1 MSKVVKYSK
10 DVRTKMLEGV
20 DELAN
25 TVKVTLGPKGRNVVL
40 EKSYGA
46 PLITNDGVTIAKE
59 IEPEDKFANMGAKL
73 VYEVANKT
81 NDVAGDGTTTAT
93 VLAQAIM
100 HNGIEC
106 VEKGANPV
114 FLKEG
119 MEKAA
124 KLISEKLLEQSH
136 EVSTAKDIAQVA
148 AISSG
153 STEIGNYISQAM
165 EKVGKDG
172 VITVDESKGFET
184 ELEIAEGLE
193 YDKGYMSPYMVSDRD
208 KMISEL
214 DNPFILVTD
223 QKISNIQEILP
234 VLEKI
239 VQTSKP
245 LLIIADDIDN
255 DALTTL
261 IVNKLR
267 GTFNVVATKAPSF
280 GDSQK
285 EMLNDIAIVTGAK
298 FFTKELN
305 MELKNA
311 DLTDLGSATKVVVK
325 KDTTTII
332 HGKGDSDAIK
342 ERVSE
347 IKAQVEKTTSDYDKK
362 KLNERLAKI
371 GSGIAILKVGAA
383 TESEMKEKKL
393 RIEDALNATKAAVS
407 EGIIMGGGAALA
419 KIYRENK
426 ESLKDEN
433 VDIQRGINC
442 VFEAI
447 LLPLHQI
454 AENAG
459 FDGNE
464 VVKKQLA
471 SQDGIGFDAK
481 NGKWVDLIENGIV
494 DPTKVTR
501 YAVLN
506 ATSIASLFVTTEAG
520 VVTKEEPTDKLAN
533 ALSSMSAGGQGMY

>member
-383 TESEMKEKKL
+383 TESEMKEKKI

-426 ESLKDEN
+426 ESLKDDN

-520 VVTKEEPTDKLAN
+520 VVTKEEPTDKLAS

>member
-136 EVSTAKDIAQVA
+136 EVSTAQDIAQVA

-426 ESLKDEN
+426 ESLKDDN

-471 SQDGIGFDAK
+471 SQDGVGFDAK

>member
-426 ESLKDEN
+426 ESLKDDN

>member
-234 VLEKI
+234 ILEKI

-426 ESLKDEN
+426 ESLKDDN

-471 SQDGIGFDAK
+471 SQDGVGFDAK

>member
-332 HGKGDSDAIK
+332 HGKGDSNAIK

-426 ESLKDEN
+426 ESLKDDN

-520 VVTKEEPTDKLAN
+520 VVTKEEPTDKLAS

>member
-1 MSKVVKYSK
+1 MSKEVKYSK
-10 DVRTKMLEGV
+10 EVREKMLEGV

-100 HNGIEC
+100 HNGIAC

-119 MEKAA
+119 MEKAS
-124 KLISEKLLEQSH
+124 KLISEKLLAESKA
-136 EVSTAKDIAQVA
+136 VSTTKDIAQVA
-148 AISSG
+148 SISSG
-153 STEIGNYISQAM
+153 STEIGDYIAQAM

-184 ELEIAEGLE
+184 ELEIAEGME

-208 KMISEL
+208 KMQSEL
-214 DNPFILVTD
+214 DNPYILVTD
-223 QKISNIQEILP
+223 QKINNIQEILP

-245 LLIIADDIDN
+245 LLIIAEDVDN

-267 GTFNVVATKAPSF
+267 GTFNVVVTKAPSF

-285 EMLNDIAIVTGAK
+285 AMLNDIAVVTGAK
-298 FFTKELN
+298 YFTKELN
-305 MELKNA
+305 MDLKTCELS
-311 DLTDLGSATKVVVK
+311 DLGTASKVVVK

-332 HGKGDSDAIK
+332 HGNGNSADIAN
-342 ERVSE
+342 RVSE
-347 IKAQVEKTTSDYDKK
+347 IKAQLEKTTSDYDKK

-426 ESLKDEN
+426 DTLKS
-433 VDIQRGINC
+433 DIIDVQRGINC

-464 VVKKQLA
+464 IVKQQLT
-471 SQDGIGFDAK
+471 QEDGIGFDAK
-481 NGKWVDLIENGIV
+481 NGTWVNMLDNGIV

-506 ATSIASLFVTTEAG
+506 ATSIAALFVTTEAG
-520 VVTKEEPTDKLAN
+520 VVTKEDPTSKLAG
-533 ALSSMSAGGQGMY
+533 ALSSMGNGGQGMY

>member
-426 ESLKDEN
+426 ESLKDDN

-471 SQDGIGFDAK
+471 SQDGVGFDAK

-520 VVTKEEPTDKLAN
+520 VVTKEEPTDKLAS

>member
-426 ESLKDEN
+426 ESLKDDN

-471 SQDGIGFDAK
+471 SQDGVGYDAK

>member
-471 SQDGIGFDAK
+471 SQDGVGFDAK

-520 VVTKEEPTDKLAN
+520 VVTKEEPTDKLAS

>member
-332 HGKGDSDAIK
+332 HGKGVSDAIK

-426 ESLKDEN
+426 ESLKDDN

-520 VVTKEEPTDKLAN
+520 VVTKEEPTDKLAS

>member
-332 HGKGDSDAIK
+332 HGKGDSNAIK

-426 ESLKDEN
+426 ESLKDDN

-481 NGKWVDLIENGIV
+481 NGKCVDLIENSIV

>member
-426 ESLKDEN
+426 ESLKDDN

-454 AENAG
+454 DENAG

-471 SQDGIGFDAK
+471 SQDGVGFDAK

>member
-1 MSKVVKYSK
+1 MSKEVKYSK
-10 DVRTKMLEGV
+10 EVREKMLEGV

-100 HNGIEC
+100 HNGIAC

-119 MEKAA
+119 MEKAS
-124 KLISEKLLEQSH
+124 KLISEKLLAESKT
-136 EVSTAKDIAQVA
+136 VSTTKDIAQVA
-148 AISSG
+148 SISSG
-153 STEIGNYISQAM
+153 STEIGDYIAQAM

-184 ELEIAEGLE
+184 ELEIAEGME

-208 KMISEL
+208 KMQSEL

-223 QKISNIQEILP
+223 QKINNIQEILP

-245 LLIIADDIDN
+245 LLIIAEDVDN

-267 GTFNVVATKAPSF
+267 GTFNVVVTKAPSF

-285 EMLNDIAIVTGAK
+285 AMLNDIAVVTGAK
-298 FFTKELN
+298 YFTKELN
-305 MELKNA
+305 MDLKTCELS
-311 DLTDLGSATKVVVK
+311 DLGTASKVVVK

-332 HGKGDSDAIK
+332 HGNGNSADIAN
-342 ERVSE
+342 RVSE
-347 IKAQVEKTTSDYDKK
+347 IKAQLEKTTSDYDKK

-426 ESLKDEN
+426 DALKS
-433 VDIQRGINC
+433 DIIDVQRGINC

-464 VVKKQLA
+464 IVKQQLTKE
-471 SQDGIGFDAK
+471 DGIGFDAK
-481 NGKWVDLIENGIV
+481 NGTWVNMLDNGIV

-506 ATSIASLFVTTEAG
+506 ATSIAALFVTTEAG
-520 VVTKEEPTDKLAN
+520 VVTKEDPTSKLAG
-533 ALSSMSAGGQGMY
+533 ALSSMGNGGQGMY

>member
-426 ESLKDEN
+426 ESLKDDN

-471 SQDGIGFDAK
+471 SQDGVGFDAK

>member
-332 HGKGDSDAIK
+332 HGQGDSNAIK

-471 SQDGIGFDAK
+471 SQDGVGFDAK

>member
-1 MSKVVKYSK
+1 MSKEVLYSK
-10 DVRTKMLEGV
+10 DVREKMLKGV

-25 TVKVTLGPKGRNVVL
+25 TVKVTLGPKGRNVIL
-40 EKSYGA
+40 EKSYGS

-59 IEPEDKFANMGAKL
+59 IEPEDKFENMGAKL
-73 VYEVANKT
+73 VYEVASKT

-93 VLAQAIM
+93 LLAQAIM
-100 HNGIEC
+100 HKGVEC
-106 VEKGANPV
+106 VDKGSNPV

-119 MEKAA
+119 MEKAS
-124 KLISEKLLEQSH
+124 KLISDKLLEQTKTVTTSQ
-136 EVSTAKDIAQVA
+136 DIAQVA
-148 AISSG
+148 SISSG
-153 STEIGNYISQAM
+153 SEEIGNYIAEAM
-165 EKVGKDG
+165 KKVGNDG

-184 ELEIAEGLE
+184 ELEIVEGME
-193 YDKGYMSPYMVSDRD
+193 YDKGYMSPYMVTDRD
-208 KMISEL
+208 KMQCEL
-214 DNPFILVTD
+214 ENPLIMVTD
-223 QKISNIQEILP
+223 QKINNIQEILP

-239 VQTSKP
+239 VQANKA
-245 LLIIADDIDN
+245 LLIVAEDIDN
-255 DALTTL
+255 EVLTTL

-267 GTFNVVATKAPSF
+267 GAFNVVATKAPGF

-285 EMLNDIAIVTGAK
+285 NMLQDMATLTGGK
-298 FFTKELN
+298 FITKELN
-305 MELKNA
+305 MELKDT
-311 DLTDLGSATKVVVK
+311 DLPDLGSAGKVIVK

-332 HGKGDSDAIK
+332 HGAGDRQQID
-342 ERVSE
+342 ERIAE
-347 IKAQVEKTTSDYDKK
+347 IKAQIAKTTSEYDKK

-371 GSGIAILKVGAA
+371 SSGVAIIKVGAA
-383 TESEMKEKKL
+383 TEAELKDKKL
-393 RIEDALNATKAAVS
+393 RIEDALNATKAAVA

-419 KIYRENK
+419 RIYRDNK
-426 ESLKDEN
+426 ETLKSDN
-433 VDIQRGINC
+433 VDVQRGINC

-464 VVKKQLA
+464 IVKKQLTEKG
-471 SQDGIGFDAK
+471 DVGFDARK
-481 NGKWVDLIENGIV
+481 GEWVDMFKAGIV

-520 VVTKEEPTDKLAN
+520 VVTKEDPNNKLAS
-533 ALSSMSAGGQGMY
+533 AIASASAGGQGMY

>member
-342 ERVSE
+342 ERVTE

-426 ESLKDEN
+426 ESLKDDN

-471 SQDGIGFDAK
+471 SQDGVGFDAK

>member
-1 MSKVVKYSK
+1 MSKEVKYSK

-93 VLAQAIM
+93 LLAQAIM
-100 HNGIEC
+100 HNGIAC

-124 KLISEKLLEQSH
+124 KLISEKLLEESKA
-136 EVSTAKDIAQVA
+136 VSTSKDIAQVA
-148 AISSG
+148 SISSG
-153 STEIGNYISQAM
+153 STEIGNYIAQAM

-208 KMISEL
+208 KMQSEL
-214 DNPFILVTD
+214 ENPYILVTD
-223 QKISNIQEILP
+223 QKINNIQEILP
-234 VLEKI
+234 LLEKI

-245 LLIIADDIDN
+245 LLIIADDVDN
-255 DALTTL
+255 DTLTTL

-267 GTFNVVATKAPSF
+267 GTFNVVVTKAPSF

-285 EMLNDIAIVTGAK
+285 AMLNDIAVVTGAK
-298 FFTKELN
+298 YFTKELN
-305 MELKNA
+305 MELKTA
-311 DLTDLGSATKVVVK
+311 DLTDLGTAGKVVVK

-332 HGKGDSDAIK
+332 HGNGDNVAIN
-342 ERVSE
+342 ERIEE
-347 IKAQVEKTTSDYDKK
+347 IKAQIEKTTSDYDKK

-419 KIYRENK
+419 KIYREYK
-426 ESLKDEN
+426 DSLKSDV

-447 LLPLHQI
+447 LLPLKQI

-459 FDGNE
+459 YDGNE
-464 VVKKQLA
+464 IVKKQLV
-471 SQDGIGFDAK
+471 QKKGIGFDAK
-481 NGKWVDLIENGIV
+481 NGKWVNMLENGIV

-506 ATSIASLFVTTEAG
+506 ATSIAALFVTTEAG
-520 VVTKEEPTDKLAN
+520 VVTKEDPNAKLAS

>member
-1 MSKVVKYSK
+1 
-10 DVRTKMLEGV
+10 MLEGV

-426 ESLKDEN
+426 ESLKDDN

-471 SQDGIGFDAK
+471 SQDGVGFDAK
-481 NGKWVDLIENGIV
+481 NGKWVDLIEKGIV

>member
-347 IKAQVEKTTSDYDKK
+347 IMAQVENTKSDYDKK

-426 ESLKDEN
+426 ESLKDDN

-506 ATSIASLFVTTEAG
+506 ATSIASLFVTNEAG

>member
-332 HGKGDSDAIK
+332 HGKGNSDAIK

-426 ESLKDEN
+426 ESLKDDN

-471 SQDGIGFDAK
+471 SQDGVGFDAK

>member
-106 VEKGANPV
+106 VENGANPV

-426 ESLKDEN
+426 ESLKDDN

-520 VVTKEEPTDKLAN
+520 VVTKEEPTDKLAS

>member
-245 LLIIADDIDN
+245 LL
-255 DALTTL
+255 
-261 IVNKLR
+261 
-267 GTFNVVATKAPSF
+267 
-280 GDSQK
+280 
-285 EMLNDIAIVTGAK
+285 M
-298 FFTKELN
+298 
-305 MELKNA
+305 M
-311 DLTDLGSATKVVVK
+311 
-325 KDTTTII
+325 
-332 HGKGDSDAIK
+332 H
-342 ERVSE
+342 
-347 IKAQVEKTTSDYDKK
+347 
-362 KLNERLAKI
+362 
-371 GSGIAILKVGAA
+371 
-383 TESEMKEKKL
+383 
-393 RIEDALNATKAAVS
+393 
-407 EGIIMGGGAALA
+407 
-419 KIYRENK
+419 
-426 ESLKDEN
+426 
-433 VDIQRGINC
+433 
-442 VFEAI
+442 
-447 LLPLHQI
+447 
-454 AENAG
+454 
-459 FDGNE
+459 
-464 VVKKQLA
+464 
-471 SQDGIGFDAK
+471 
-481 NGKWVDLIENGIV
+481 
-494 DPTKVTR
+494 
-501 YAVLN
+501 
-506 ATSIASLFVTTEAG
+506 
-520 VVTKEEPTDKLAN
+520 
-533 ALSSMSAGGQGMY
+533 

>member
-153 STEIGNYISQAM
+153 ATEIGNYISQAM

-332 HGKGDSDAIK
+332 HGKGNSDAIK

-426 ESLKDEN
+426 ESLKDDN

-471 SQDGIGFDAK
+471 SQDGVGFDAK